1 VIQVTLDAVI
11 VAVTDDVPRVLVV
24 SSDHVVSLPSGLL
37 DPDRDRTLELAVR
50 RWVGEQTGLE
60 LGYLEQLY
68 TFGDLGRRAEYT
80 KGRLLSVAYLALVHQ
95 APASAGAE
103 WVDWYEFLPWEDQRS
118 TVDTTI
124 TGRLVGWADH
134 DPDRQARVREV
145 FGWNGFGWDGVRVL
159 DRYELMYEAGLVAES
174 GAPGYGRPM
183 VSDHRRIL
191 ATAIGRL
198 RGKLSYRPVVF
209 ELLPEAFT
217 LLHLQRV
224 VEALAGSVLHKQN
237 FRRLVERG
245 GLVEGTGRSTSTGGR
260 PAELFRFRS
269 EVVSERPRPGVGH
282 L

>member
-95 APASAGAE
+95 APASVGAE

-124 TGRLVGWADH
+124 TGRLVGWAGH

-282 L
+282 P